1 MLCPL
6 WKTEMRI
13 AQVRTVVEGDQ
24 SPDTPTVVYTE
35 QELVCRNR
43 QCANFEKVVQT
54 SRAYLVGGENR

>member
-6 WKTEMRI
+6 CKTEMRI

-24 SPDTPTVVYTE
+24 SPDTPTLVYQE

-43 QCANFEKVVQT
+43 KCSNFGKIT
-54 SRAYLVGGENR
+54 AASRAYLVGGEDR